1 MESIKEETTTLKARG
16 KNVTFF
22 MQDELEECQ
31 INPEQ
36 WKEQNI
42 YKKLTKEDLERVLS
56 NIDIELPNIDY
67 LGEGLYRYKHKDTTI
82 VCGEIMLKEILKS

>member
-1 MESIKEETTTLKARG
+1 MESIEGETTTLKARG

-22 MQDELEECQ
+22 MQDELKEYQ

-42 YKKLTKEDLERVLS
+42 YKNFTKEDLERVLS
-56 NIDIELPNIDY
+56 SIDIELPSIDY
-67 LGEGLYRYKHKDTTI
+67 LGEGLYRYKHKDTVI
-82 VCGEIMLKEILKS
+82 VCGETMLKEILK